1 MNSNPRFV
9 SGIMLFVLVASSLVS
24 FTNLAA
30 YGEYKELNLKV
41 VVLPGK
47 ARVIEEINPRTIV
60 STINIQAISQ
70 KISHILATDEKNTVL
85 TTYADQNVIR
95 IDTLGASHVILTY
108 DADVVHN
115 VSGVGNVDYNSTS
128 IESMVVLPPASDI
141 VSVNNVP
148 IDIKN
153 GTITMPA
160 GYTAIS
166 YVTRTVNQH
175 DFVASKNGTNYP
187 VGVITASK
195 IDKFSFDSPSKKIS
209 MNVDNQAPI
218 LIIIPKSLITEPY
231 NVELNGKQTQ
241 SKEYYQNS
249 THAWI
254 RIDPSES
261 GTVEITGSLATIP
274 EFFSVPLLVLG
285 ISMLSGIIF
294 FRKKF
299 FFILS

>member
-1 MNSNPRFV
+1 MMNSNPKLV
-9 SGIMLFVLVASSLVS
+9 SIVFFLISFSLFS
-24 FTNLAA
+24 FTNMTA

-41 VVLPGK
+41 VVLPSK

-60 STINIQAISQ
+60 STINIQAVSQ
-70 KISHILATDEKNTVL
+70 KISHVLATDEKNTIL
-85 TTYADQNVIR
+85 TTNNNQNVIR

-108 DADVVHN
+108 DADIVRN
-115 VSGVGNVDYNSTS
+115 ISGVGSVDYNSTN
-128 IESMVVLPPASDI
+128 IESMLILPTASDI
-141 VSVNNVP
+141 ISVNNVP

-160 GYTAIS
+160 GYTSIS
-166 YVTRTVNQH
+166 YVVRTVNQNN
-175 DFVASKNGTNYP
+175 FIASKNGTNYP

-195 IDKFSFDSPSKKIS
+195 IDKFIFDSPSKKIS

-218 LIIIPKSLITEPY
+218 LVIIPKSLIVEPY
-231 NVELNGKQTQ
+231 NVKLNGKQTQ

-261 GTVEITGSLATIP
+261 GTVEIIGSFITIP
-274 EFFSVPLLVLG
+274 EFFSVPLFVLVV
-285 ISMLSGIIF
+285 SMIFSVII

-299 FFILS
+299 S